1 MPLKSKGRLGSAGI
15 VGSRGFIGSYL
26 TGYLMAREFGSIR
39 LLIRN
44 TAEYESPERANVF
57 SGDLLS
63 RRDCEMFA
71 DGLGLIHYLAHV
83 NAPVNSDLDLAKDAS
98 LNLVP
103 LLNLLDA
110 IQHLKTKPHIVYFS
124 SGGAVY
130 APRNDRVPYRE
141 TDPCCPLS
149 SYGIQKLAAEEYL
162 RLAASKG
169 HLTATILRV
178 GNAYGTLLSEHRMQ
192 GLIGVTI
199 RRLLDGQPIRVFGNP
214 NNVRDYVHLEDICSM
229 AELASIPRREFSIVN
244 VGTGRGYSV
253 TDVLGLIEDS
263 YGRPLTV
270 QRDES
275 CGKELADWVVLD
287 NTRARREFGWLPTID
302 LRCGIQKILSEWKA
316 PSAAAGATR

>member
-26 TGYLMAREFGSIR
+26 TGYLMARESGTLR

-44 TAEYESPERANVF
+44 TAEYESPEKANVF

-63 RRDCEMFA
+63 GRDCERFA
-71 DGLGLIHYLAHV
+71 DGLNVIHYLAHV

-110 IQHLKTKPHIVYFS
+110 IRRLHTKPHIVYFS

-130 APRNDRVPYRE
+130 APGVDRVPYRE
-141 TDPCCPLS
+141 TDPCSPLS

-169 HLTATILRV
+169 FLTATILRV
-178 GNAYGTLLSEHRMQ
+178 GNAYGTLLSRHRMQ
-192 GLIGVTI
+192 GLIGVAI
-199 RRLLDGQPIRVFGNP
+199 GRLLHGEPVRVFGNTH
-214 NNVRDYVHLEDICSM
+214 NVRDYVHLEDICSM
-229 AELASIPRREFSIVN
+229 AELASIPRQEFSVVN
-244 VGTGRGYSV
+244 VGTGLGYSV
-253 TDVLGLIEDS
+253 TDVLGLIEES
-263 YGRPLTV
+263 YGQPLSV
-270 QRDES
+270 ERDES

-287 NTRARREFGWLPTID
+287 NTRARREFGWLPAID
-302 LRCGIQKILSEWKA
+302 LQSGIREILAGWKA
-316 PSAAAGATR
+316 QKTAAVAS